1 VVVYRVPTTLY
12 RIQLEVIPITLINLE
27 EHYEKIAEMAKD
39 GKRGIAGQA
48 PTSFSALTQSREL
61 KADSVKPDQLRE
73 FSPTNENLKNIDSG
87 QSIT

>member
-1 VVVYRVPTTLY
+1 
-12 RIQLEVIPITLINLE
+12 
-27 EHYEKIAEMAKD
+27 MAKD

-48 PTSFSALTQSREL
+48 PTRFSQSIDV
-61 KADSVKPDQLRE
+61 KPNNTVKPDQLRE

>member
-1 VVVYRVPTTLY
+1 MVYRVPTTLY

-61 KADSVKPDQLRE
+61 KADSV
-73 FSPTNENLKNIDSG
+73 
-87 QSIT
+87 

>member
-1 VVVYRVPTTLY
+1 VQNSARSNSYHPHS
-12 RIQLEVIPITLINLE
+12 LE

-39 GKRGIAGQA
+39 GKRGMAGQA
-48 PTSFSALTQSREL
+48 PTRFSAVTQSIDV
-61 KADSVKPDQLRE
+61 KPNNTVKPDQLRE

>member
-1 VVVYRVPTTLY
+1 VATTLF
-12 RIQLEVIPITLINLE
+12 RIQLEVIPITFISLE

-39 GKRGIAGQA
+39 GKRGQVNQA
-48 PTSFSALTQSREL
+48 PTSLSALTQSREL
-61 KADSVKPDQLRE
+61 KPNSVKPDQLRE

>member
-1 VVVYRVPTTLY
+1 
-12 RIQLEVIPITLINLE
+12 
-27 EHYEKIAEMAKD
+27 MAKD
-39 GKRGIAGQA
+39 GKRGLANQA

-61 KADSVKPDQLRE
+61 KPNSVKPDQLRE